1 MKKLILV
8 IGITTLLL
16 AAGLRAYFAL
26 VPPPEPTLE
35 RALSDI
41 FPSKM
46 SGWQVEDQDISN
58 SPESSTRIS
67 NFLKFDD
74 SLFRIYQQ
82 GDVFVTL
89 YIAYWAPGTA
99 SYRWAGAHT
108 PDTCWVKAGWSCD
121 ERTYSVP
128 FEHAGAEFEP
138 AEFGI
143 YSKDGLAQKVY
154 FWHLVG
160 GEAFG
165 YQQQGEP
172 TIFGAL
178 IDIKE
183 YGLDLRQEQFFVR
196 LSSNVDLD
204 TLKSMNGFD
213 GILDGLGEIG
223 L

>member
-1 MKKLILV
+1 
-8 IGITTLLL
+8 
-16 AAGLRAYFAL
+16 
-26 VPPPEPTLE
+26 
-35 RALSDI
+35 
-41 FPSKM
+41 
-46 SGWQVEDQDISN
+46 
-58 SPESSTRIS
+58 
-67 NFLKFDD
+67 
-74 SLFRIYQQ
+74 
-82 GDVFVTL
+82 
-89 YIAYWAPGTA
+89 
-99 SYRWAGAHT
+99 
-108 PDTCWVKAGWSCD
+108 
-121 ERTYSVP
+121 
-128 FEHAGAEFEP
+128 
-138 AEFGI
+138 
-143 YSKDGLAQKVY
+143 
-154 FWHLVG
+154 VG